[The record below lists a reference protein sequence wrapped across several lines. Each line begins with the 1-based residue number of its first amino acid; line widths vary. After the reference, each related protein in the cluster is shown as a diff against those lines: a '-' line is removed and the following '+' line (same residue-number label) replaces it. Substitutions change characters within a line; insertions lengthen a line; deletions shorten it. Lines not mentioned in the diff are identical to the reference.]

1 MTCYIG
7 IAVYLVN
14 IIGWKLLKRT
24 RRVKAL
30 EMDLVTGR
38 REFEEME
45 AMAKLSEKP
54 KTSLKAR
61 LVGFLKKE

>member
-14 IIGWKLLKRT
+14 ITAWKLLKRT

-38 REFEEME
+38 REFEEVE
-45 AMAKLSEKP
+45 AMARLSET
-54 KTSLKAR
+54 KTAWRTR
-61 LVGFLKKE
+61 LAAFLKK